1 MIGVMQGIWN
11 PPKKRDIGQRE
22 SVIEEG
28 DPGMKER
35 SVEQTAQ
42 FFRDTVQYWRRFG
55 EGFRSGVD
63 ELYDDIREDENFHHS
78 SWVLAA
84 MCTAFVLL
92 LYFGVGL
99 ATYTSSFINEMY
111 IPRRNCA
118 VWTIE
123 NNGELGNFVLR
134 MAGFTEASSNSGRAF
149 NARDEETLT
158 DAACNI
164 DLLSGEASDGGM
176 AETLIEALEPEQQLG
191 QLRDQIP
198 DMGINATAVSG
209 EGGTSGTSSLNEGR
223 YFRCSSESYSD
234 QSCVT
239 LLLIN
244 QLEQNLNVSLGETKT
259 PTDVFRDQ
267 GIGQTIYVVDQLMR
281 HLRWSIWVG
290 LMAGILV
297 GIYSLISVLSQY
309 KRISLAIRSGFFENL
324 ELPEDLVIRPKK
336 ETEENIHRVADI
348 VTERDW
354 KKLIVRYPMGASVF
368 FFGIL
373 VSTAVIQLV
382 LFGGFVSLLLS
393 LIASIFE
400 HRVFVILRPFMAF
413 LIAFLITWLLNGPLA
428 QMVISEGILVQK
440 YHIYHELSFLLF
452 LLVYTAV
459 HLVLG
464 VFFALMRLVWV
475 LLTTI
480 ACLNR
485 LDRNLFPILQQN
497 DLGHKSFM
505 STVLMQHAF
514 LENASTGERHLFAV
528 LVARLRESQ
537 GEEQPVTSPN
547 RSQPGTSMVYATAQ
561 TFLGARTP
569 EIQEETEEGTV
580 AYLHDGFVDNDSNA
594 TVASTAANSTPSQ
607 PPIV

>member
-1 MIGVMQGIWN
+1 MFCVMQGIWN
-11 PPKKRDIGQRE
+11 PPKRTDMHYSRNAAE
-22 SVIEEG
+22 NEE

-35 SVEQTAQ
+35 TMQQMTQS
-42 FFRDTVQYWRRFG
+42 FRGTVQYWRDFG
-55 EGFRSGVD
+55 EKFRAGVD
-63 ELYDDIREDENFHHS
+63 ELYAGIREDDKFHHS

-92 LYFGVGL
+92 LYFGVGI
-99 ATYTSSFINEMY
+99 ASYTSKFIDEMY

-123 NNGELGNFVLR
+123 NNGELGNFVFRL
-134 MAGFTEASSNSGRAF
+134 AGFTEASSNAGQAF
-149 NARDEETLT
+149 NARDETELT
-158 DAACNI
+158 NAACSVDTSSIGADFDAAI
-164 DLLSGEASDGGM
+164 FEDITATFG
-176 AETLIEALEPEQQLG
+176 TQQPL
-191 QLRDQIP
+191 DQPGNQTADP
-198 DMGINATAVSG
+198 DMNPPTAG
-209 EGGTSGTSSLNEGR
+209 ERETPETELLHDSR
-223 YFRCSSESYSD
+223 YFRCSSETHSD
-234 QSCVT
+234 NSCMT

-244 QLEQNLNVSLGETKT
+244 RLERSMNASLNETKT

-267 GIGQTIYVVDQLMR
+267 AIGRSIYVVDQLLR

-290 LMAGILV
+290 LMAGIVV
-297 GIYSLISVLSQY
+297 GMYSLLSVLAQY

-324 ELPEDLVIRPKK
+324 DLPEDLVIKPQN
-336 ETEENIHRVADI
+336 ETEANIHRVEDI
-348 VTERDW
+348 VTERNW

-393 LIASIFE
+393 LIVSIFE
-400 HRVFVILRPFMAF
+400 HRVFVILRPFLAF

-428 QMVISEGILVQK
+428 QMVIAEGILVQK
-440 YHIYHELSFLLF
+440 YHIYHELCFLLF

-464 VFFALMRLVWV
+464 VFFALMRLFWV
-475 LLTTI
+475 LITTI

-514 LENASTGERHLFAV
+514 LENASTGERHPFAV
-528 LVARLRESQ
+528 IVARLRESQ
-537 GEEQPVTSPN
+537 QKRVPVTPPDGSPPN
-547 RSQPGTSMVYATAQ
+547 TPTTVYAVVQTTMAEGTS
-561 TFLGARTP
+561 
-569 EIQEETEEGTV
+569 EIQEETEEGNV
-580 AYLHDGFVDNDSNA
+580 AYLHDGFGSNDANIP
-594 TVASTAANSTPSQ
+594 VAASSTPNR